1 LSKDAWERRARI
13 SLLLGYESSFGSCRD
28 KESKINP
35 PTSYHSHRKGPN
47 DTRIKLR
54 TDLPALVHS
63 LGIVT
68 VAIKRCHR
76 KMRVAIVDPDSGPV
90 PAQLEENSCDLRIKN
105 CIRKICEPN
114 KYK

>member
-1 LSKDAWERRARI
+1 VMWYDNFDCSLFALSKDAWERRARI

-76 KMRVAIVDPDSGPV
+76 KMRVAIVDPD
-90 PAQLEENSCDLRIKN
+90 
-105 CIRKICEPN
+105 
-114 KYK
+114 